1 MSTDVTTADH
11 GPVPTVP
18 FADAD
23 LARRLERAEGA
34 TNAAFV
40 DARTALDPDSGATW
54 TTVAGVY
61 AMYDGPDSPMTQ
73 TFGLGIFDAVGTVEL
88 DALEAFF
95 RERGAA
101 TMHEAS
107 PFMAPE
113 TLALLGERGYRPM
126 ELSTVL
132 ARSVVVDD
140 AAEGPVTAR
149 PIESGE
155 DATWAR
161 VSVEGWSGEAPE
173 LGPFFE
179 TFGRLITR
187 AGGVHCFLAE
197 LDGRPVAAA
206 ALSLHDDIAL
216 LAGASTI
223 PAARRRGAQ
232 RALLEARLRFAA
244 SSGARLA
251 MVVTQPGSASQR
263 NAERQG
269 FRVCYTRTKWRLEP

>member
-1 MSTDVTTADH
+1 M
-11 GPVPTVP
+11 P
-18 FADAD
+18 FADVD
-23 LARRLERAEGA
+23 LARRLERTEGA
-34 TNAAFV
+34 TNAALV
-40 DARTALDPDSGATW
+40 DARAALDPESGATW
-54 TTVAGVY
+54 TSVAGVY

-73 TFGLGIFDAVGTVEL
+73 TFGLGIFEAVGAAEL

-107 PFMAPE
+107 PFVDPE

-132 ARSVVVDD
+132 VRPVAVDD
-140 AAEGPVTAR
+140 AAEGAVTAR
-149 PIESGE
+149 RIDAGE
-155 DATWAR
+155 EATWAR
-161 VSVEGWSGEAPE
+161 LSVEGWSSESPDP
-173 LGPFFE
+173 GPFFE

-187 AGGVHCFLAE
+187 ARGVHCFVGE

-232 RALLEARLRFAA
+232 RALFETRLTFAA
-244 SSGARLA
+244 SLGARLA

>member
-1 MSTDVTTADH
+1 MTTDPA
-11 GPVPTVP
+11 VPDPGATVSMP

-40 DARTALDPDSGATW
+40 DARAALDPEAGATW
-54 TTVAGVY
+54 TSVAGVY
-61 AMYDGPDSPMTQ
+61 AMYDGPDSPLTQ
-73 TFGLGIFDAVGTVEL
+73 TFGLGIFEPVGAAEL
-88 DALEAFF
+88 DVLEAFF
-95 RERGAA
+95 RERSAA

-107 PFMAPE
+107 PFIAPE

-126 ELSTVL
+126 EFSTVL
-132 ARSVVVDD
+132 ARHIEIEG

-149 PIESGE
+149 RIDAGE
-155 DATWAR
+155 EATWAR
-161 VSVEGWSGEAPE
+161 LSGEGWSSESPE
-173 LGPFFE
+173 LGSFIE
-179 TFGRLITR
+179 AFGRLITR
-187 AGGVHCFLAE
+187 ARGMHCFLAE

-206 ALSLHDDIAL
+206 ALSLHDDVAL

-232 RALLEARLRFAA
+232 RALFETRLRFAA
-244 SSGARLA
+244 SLGARLA

>member
-1 MSTDVTTADH
+1 MTTEPATADRPPIP
-11 GPVPTVP
+11 GVP

-40 DARTALDPDSGATW
+40 DARVALDPESGASW
-54 TTVAGVY
+54 ISVAGVY

-73 TFGLGIFDAVGTVEL
+73 TFGLGIFEPVGAAEL
-88 DALEAFF
+88 DALESFF
-95 RERGAA
+95 RDRGAA
-101 TMHEAS
+101 TMHETS
-107 PFMAPE
+107 PFVAPE

-132 ARSVVVDD
+132 ARPLAVDD
-140 AAEGPVTAR
+140 AADGPVTAR
-149 PIESGE
+149 RIGAGE
-155 DATWAR
+155 EATWGR
-161 VSVEGWSGEAPE
+161 VSVEGWSSEAPE

-187 AGGVHCFLAE
+187 ARGVHCFVAE
-197 LDGRPVAAA
+197 LDGRPVGAA
-206 ALSLHDDIAL
+206 ALSIHDDIAL

-232 RALLEARLRFAA
+232 RALFGTRLRFAA
-244 SSGARLA
+244 SLGARLA

>member
-1 MSTDVTTADH
+1 MTTDVTMADH
-11 GPVPTVP
+11 GPVPSVP

-23 LARRLERAEGA
+23 LARRLERTEGA

-40 DARTALDPDSGATW
+40 DARAALDPESGATW
-54 TTVAGVY
+54 TSVAGVY
-61 AMYDGPDSPMTQ
+61 SMYDGPDSPMTQ
-73 TFGLGIFDAVGTVEL
+73 TVGLGIFDDVGAAEL

-107 PFMAPE
+107 PFIARE
-113 TLALLGERGYRPM
+113 TLALLGDRGYRPL

-132 ARSVVVDD
+132 VRPVTVEGE
-140 AAEGPVTAR
+140 AEGPVTAR
-149 PIESGE
+149 RIDPDEE
-155 DATWAR
+155 ATWTR
-161 VSVEGWSGEAPE
+161 LSREGWSSEAPE

-179 TFGRLITR
+179 TFGRLIAR
-187 AGGVHCFLAE
+187 ARDVHCFIAE

-232 RALLEARLRFAA
+232 RALFETRLRFAA
-244 SSGARLA
+244 SFGARLA
-251 MVVTQPGSASQR
+251 MVVTAPGSASQR

-269 FRVCYTRTKWRLEP
+269 FRVCYTRTKWQREP

>member
-1 MSTDVTTADH
+1 MS
-11 GPVPTVP
+11 VP
-18 FADAD
+18 FADAN

-40 DARTALDPDSGATW
+40 DARAALDPDSGAMW
-54 TTVAGVY
+54 RSVAGVY
-61 AMYDGPDSPMTQ
+61 AMYDGGDSPMTQ
-73 TFGLGIFDAVGTVEL
+73 TFGLGIFEPVGVAEM

-107 PFMAPE
+107 PFVAPE

-132 ARSVVVDD
+132 ARPVTLDD
-140 AAEGPVTAR
+140 AAEAAVTAR
-149 PIESGE
+149 RIDAGE
-155 DATWAR
+155 EATWTRLSA
-161 VSVEGWSGEAPE
+161 EGWSDEAPE

-187 AGGVHCFLAE
+187 ARGVHCFVAE

-232 RALLEARLRFAA
+232 RALLETRLRFAA
-244 SSGARLA
+244 SLGARLA